1 MRVRIDRRRRSR
13 AGALTLGLALLVAA
27 CGGNDDKGGSGN
39 TGGGSKASPTGAK
52 ESSLAAQLP
61 DSIRSAGAIKV
72 GSDVAYAPVEFFD
85 TDGTTVIGIDPD
97 LAKAMGDKLGVKFQ
111 FTNATFDG
119 LIPAVRSKRF
129 DLVMSAMSDNQKR
142 QAELDFVDYFNAG
155 TSILVKKG
163 NPENIN
169 TLNDLCGKTVALQ
182 RGTTQEDVAK
192 AQQAKC
198 TAAGKGQIK
207 LLTFDK
213 DTDALLQ
220 IKGGRAVADMN
231 DFPVAA
237 YNAKTSGGGSDFEVV
252 GEQIEAGPYGIGVR
266 KEDTQLRD
274 ALQAALKAIIADG
287 TYDKVLE
294 KWNVSKGA
302 LKTADINGGS

>member
-1 MRVRIDRRRRSR
+1 MQSRFRRP
-13 AGALTLGLALLVAA
+13 GITGLLSLSVALLLAG
-27 CGGNDDKGGSGN
+27 CGSSNDNSSGGTAPKGDG
-39 TGGGSKASPTGAK
+39 KDDV
-52 ESSLAAQLP
+52 LAAQVP
-61 DSIRSAGAIKV
+61 ADIRSAGTIKV

-85 TDGTTVIGIDPD
+85 TDGTTIIGIDPD
-97 LAKAMGDKLGVKFQ
+97 LAKALGDKLGVKFQ

-129 DLVMSAMSDNQKR
+129 DVVISAMSDTKKR

-169 TLNDLCGKTVALQ
+169 TLDDLCGKTVALQ

-198 TAAGKGQIK
+198 TAAGKPQIK
-207 LLTFDK
+207 VLTFDK

-237 YNAKTSGGGSDFEVV
+237 YNAKTSGGGNDFEVV

-266 KEDTQLRD
+266 KEDTQLRN

-287 TYDKVLE
+287 GYDKVLA
-294 KWNVSKGA
+294 KWNVDKGA
-302 LKTADINGGS
+302 LKTAAINGGS

>member
-1 MRVRIDRRRRSR
+1 MQSRFRRPGITGVLSLSVTLLL
-13 AGALTLGLALLVAA
+13 AG
-27 CGGNDDKGGSGN
+27 CGSSNDNSSGGTAPKGDG
-39 TGGGSKASPTGAK
+39 KDDA
-52 ESSLAAQLP
+52 LAAKLP
-61 DSIRSAGAIKV
+61 ANIRSAGTIKV

-85 TDGTTVIGIDPD
+85 TDGTTIIGIDPD
-97 LAKAMGDKLGVKFQ
+97 LAKALGDKLGVKFQ

-129 DLVMSAMSDNQKR
+129 DVVMSAMSDTKKR

-169 TLNDLCGKTVALQ
+169 TLDDLCGKTVALQ

-198 TAAGKGQIK
+198 TAAGKGPIK
-207 LLTFDK
+207 VLTFDK

-237 YNAKTSGGGSDFEVV
+237 YNAKTSGGGNDFEVV

-274 ALQAALKAIIADG
+274 ALQAALKAVIADG
-287 TYDKVLE
+287 GYDKVLA
-294 KWNVSKGA
+294 KWNVDKGA
-302 LKTADINGGS
+302 LKTAAINGGS